1 MTTTVSCAPTTS
13 MLRSVRTAPARSSAI
28 RLVVPYPLPVTTR
41 RPPPCTETSAISG
54 LPITMVATRPGS
66 LVIVAWSSITVIG
79 SAARPGAAAATV
91 ATSTAARTSGWICR
105 RRQKAKKAVI
115 GTLRTI
121 TRIRRPRYQRPH
133 GRTGV
138 DAKLVNEFQSHG
150 RVGGGRA
157 RAVRNENDEIRPGL
171 RGGRKRLLTTAASC
185 AGLAL

>member
-1 MTTTVSCAPTTS
+1 
-13 MLRSVRTAPARSSAI
+13 MLRSVKTAPARSSAI

-41 RPPPCTETSAISG
+41 RPPDCTETSAISG

-66 LVIVAWSSITVIG
+66 LVIVAWSSITVMG

-91 ATSTAARTSGWICR
+91 AISTAARTSAWICR

-121 TRIRRPRYQRPH
+121 TRIRRPRYERPH

-138 DAKLVNEFQSHG
+138 DAKLVNEFQSRG
-150 RVGGGRA
+150 WPGGARA
-157 RAVRNENDEIRPGL
+157 RDALDANENDEIRPGL
-171 RGGRKRLLTTAASC
+171 RGCRKRLLTTAASC
-185 AGLAL
+185 AALAP

>member
-1 MTTTVSCAPTTS
+1 M
-13 MLRSVRTAPARSSAI
+13 
-28 RLVVPYPLPVTTR
+28 VV
-41 RPPPCTETSAISG
+41 
-54 LPITMVATRPGS
+54 TRPGS
-66 LVIVAWSSITVIG
+66 LVIVAWSSITVMG

-157 RAVRNENDEIRPGL
+157 REARDVTKMTKSDRVCAAVES
-171 RGGRKRLLTTAASC
+171 AC
-185 AGLAL
+185 

>member
-1 MTTTVSCAPTTS
+1 
-13 MLRSVRTAPARSSAI
+13 MLRSVNTAPARSSAI

-41 RPPPCTETSAISG
+41 RPPGCTETSAISG
-54 LPITMVATRPGS
+54 LPTTMVATRPGS
-66 LVIVAWSSITVIG
+66 LVIVAWASITVMG
-79 SAARPGAAAATV
+79 SAALPGGPAATG
-91 ATSTAARTSGWICR
+91 ATITAALTSAWICR

-121 TRIRRPRYQRPH
+121 TRIRRPGYQRPH

-157 RAVRNENDEIRPGL
+157 RAARDVTKMTKSDRVC
-171 RGGRKRLLTTAASC
+171 AAVESAC
-185 AGLAL
+185 